1 MAESNP
7 SKPDSE
13 PGNQQALIY
22 RLNERPKTVWETIF
36 YGYQHTMVDI
46 SPFIVPLGVATAI
59 GMSAGEASYFIN
71 LCLFSMGIATL
82 LQTTIG
88 NRLPIVQGPSV
99 ILIGMLANIG
109 QKLGAG
115 VMWGAIFVGG
125 FLEMLLGASGLLRY
139 LQKLFPP
146 AVAGVVVICIGISLG
161 QVAVMLAVRDG
172 SGSHLMYSGLV
183 IAMIFVMQV
192 RFPNALNGL
201 VARGSILFSMFFVGA
216 VVAGFAGYVNWDLVN
231 EKAWFSF
238 PSLFPYGG
246 PGFGWEFVLAAI
258 LTCLAGYLG
267 SVFES
272 LGDYAATCA
281 TCEEPYTAKIMNR
294 GIFAE
299 GLGSMVAAMFGG
311 LPCTSFTQNIGIIAT
326 TRVASRVVV
335 QVSAVVFIL
344 YGICPKF
351 GALLVAM
358 PGAVLGGVFLVI
370 CGMITITGMR
380 LASLAEST
388 TVNQLVIGLTLV
400 ISLGLPFYIKQ
411 SLPQEW
417 VEGLPTLVSLIITNS
432 VVLVVVVGLSLNVL
446 LNHVLKPR
454 QDHD

>member
-1 MAESNP
+1 MAETSSSSDPNP
-7 SKPDSE
+7 PA
-13 PGNQQALIY
+13 QQELIY

-46 SPFIVPLGVATAI
+46 SPFIVPLGVASAI
-59 GMSAGEASYFIN
+59 GMTVSESSYFIN
-71 LCLFSMGIATL
+71 LCLFAMGIATL

-99 ILIGMLANIG
+99 ILIGVVASIG
-109 QKLGAG
+109 QKLGAA

-125 FLEMLLGASGLLRY
+125 LLEMLLGASGLLRY

-146 AVAGVVVICIGISLG
+146 AVSGVVVICIGISLG

-172 SGSHLMYSGLV
+172 TASHFMYSGLV
-183 IAMIFVMQV
+183 MCMIFVLQI

-216 VVAGFAGYVNWDLVN
+216 VVAGFAGDVNWDLVK
-231 EKAWFSF
+231 EKPWFSI

-246 PGFGWEFVLAAI
+246 PGFGWEFVVAAI

-281 TCEEPYTAKIMNR
+281 ACDEPYTAKVMNR

-380 LASLAEST
+380 LVSMAEST
-388 TVNQLVIGLTLV
+388 TVNQMVIGLTLV

-411 SLPQEW
+411 SLPAEW
-417 VEGLPTLVSLIITNS
+417 AESLPTLLNLIVTNS
-432 VVLVVVVGLSLNVL
+432 VVLVVVVGMTLNIL
-446 LNHVLKPR
+446 LRYVLKPKETK
-454 QDHD
+454 

>member
-1 MAESNP
+1 MAEPSSLSDSNP
-7 SKPDSE
+7 HP
-13 PGNQQALIY
+13 QQELIY
-22 RLNERPKTVWETIF
+22 RLNERPKTVWETVF

-46 SPFIVPLGVATAI
+46 SPFIVPLGVASAV
-59 GMSAGEASYFIN
+59 GMTVSESSYFIN
-71 LCLFSMGIATL
+71 LCLFAMGIATL

-99 ILIGMLANIG
+99 ILIGVVASIG
-109 QKLGAG
+109 QKLGAA

-125 FLEMLLGASGLLRY
+125 LLEMLLGASGLLRY

-146 AVAGVVVICIGISLG
+146 AVSGVVVICIGISLG

-172 SGSHLMYSGLV
+172 TASHFIYSGLV
-183 IAMIFVMQV
+183 MCMIFVLQI

-216 VVAGFAGYVNWDLVN
+216 VVAGFAGDVNWDLVN
-231 EKAWFSF
+231 EKPWISI

-246 PGFGWEFVLAAI
+246 PGFGWEFVVAAI

-281 TCEEPYTAKIMNR
+281 ACDEPYTAKVMNR

-380 LASLAEST
+380 LVSMAEST
-388 TVNQLVIGLTLV
+388 TVNQMVIGLTLV

-411 SLPQEW
+411 SLPAEW
-417 VEGLPTLVSLIITNS
+417 AEALPTLLNLIVTNS
-432 VVLVVVVGLSLNVL
+432 VVLVVVVGMTLNIL
-446 LNHVLKPR
+446 LRYVLKPKEEK
-454 QDHD
+454 